1 MNEMDKYMSEIRRIV
16 GQYHSIEI
24 LMNSLLEQA
33 NLLQQKKQEVEF
45 KLAQTKEDEQILI
58 DKIKSETGKDPNLL
72 EIFQNINNQTQNNE
86 NLRLD

>member
-1 MNEMDKYMSEIRRIV
+1 MDKYMSEIRRIV